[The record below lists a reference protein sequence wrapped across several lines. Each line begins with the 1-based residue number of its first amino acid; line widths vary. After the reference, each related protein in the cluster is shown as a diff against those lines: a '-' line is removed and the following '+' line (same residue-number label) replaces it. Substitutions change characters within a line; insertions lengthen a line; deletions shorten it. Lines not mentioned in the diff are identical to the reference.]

1 MNNKKEY
8 ILMSICAI
16 IFILTTLCVQF
27 IPLTTQ
33 TDLNIIHFIQNAL
46 SSIPAEIPKIVTK
59 LGSSSKLTV
68 LVIIVGLILF
78 ALRKYQSALVVLCG
92 TEFVYVFYKAL
103 KTFIARPRPPVDI
116 RLVDAVNYSFPSGHS
131 TMSMIFYGFL
141 AYLAYK
147 FIKNKILRNVIIV
160 FLCLTILS
168 IGFTR
173 VWLGVH
179 YPSDILGGFSLGLF
193 WLSLFVV
200 LDKIDWKKTK

>member
-1 MNNKKEY
+1 
-8 ILMSICAI
+8 MSICAI